1 MDRRSYIGRL
11 VLQLRTAGLERR
23 LAEGSI
29 ALRRNF
35 FVTVSEIAG
44 FLHPPAV
51 DCRSASIAR
60 SDRGTAAVDALP
72 PYGSNGSVLPLGQAR
87 GSAGEADIGFRTADL
102 LGPVY
107 LCGKARAGKTW
118 LLESMAIH
126 LAKTG
131 AGLCFVDPHRDA
143 VMELADVLG
152 NERDLLVVDL
162 MRKDGQLGLN
172 PLEIGDKLDVPD
184 VVARTVGA
192 FQAAYGW
199 SDRSHPRTLVLARMA
214 TQALVEANLALPNQ
228 MANTLFQLRPLLVEE
243 DFRDAILKMSS
254 RPVERYFRT
263 EFPTYEPGARAPILD
278 KLSALRA
285 DTRTMLLF
293 GQSVSAVDPRLAM
306 DEGGCLLVSLAGLG
320 DKSQLVGS
328 LVVYEFF
335 RAAKARAEVLASD
348 RRPFFLICDEVQ
360 LYQGDILAAACGET
374 PKYGLK
380 LILANQ
386 FLSHL
391 DRDVR
396 NAILANQSQLISF
409 TTDHADAAA
418 LAEEMSEEVTAD
430 DLVSLSRFECMA
442 RVTLGRDRLSA
453 FRARTFNPAD
463 VHRATTTDPSVRRQG
478 TVDLNGGPTREEV
491 EKHQDELEDR
501 IKDFI
506 STLKGSRH
514 APTATDKH

>member
-1 MDRRSYIGRL
+1 
-11 VLQLRTAGLERR
+11 
-23 LAEGSI
+23 
-29 ALRRNF
+29 
-35 FVTVSEIAG
+35 
-44 FLHPPAV
+44 
-51 DCRSASIAR
+51 
-60 SDRGTAAVDALP
+60 
-72 PYGSNGSVLPLGQAR
+72 
-87 GSAGEADIGFRTADL
+87 
-102 LGPVY
+102 VY
-107 LCGKARAGKTW
+107 VCGKARAGKTW

-126 LAKTG
+126 LAKSG
-131 AGLCFVDPHRDA
+131 AGMSFVDPHRDA
-143 VMELADVLG
+143 VMELVEVLG
-152 NERDLLVVDL
+152 NERDLLFVDL

-172 PLEIGDKLDVPD
+172 PLEIHDELDVPD

-214 TQALVEANLALPNQ
+214 TQALVEANLALPDQ

-243 DFRDAILKMSS
+243 DFREAILTMCS
-254 RPVERYFRT
+254 RPVEKYFRG
-263 EFPTYEPGARAPILD
+263 EFLTYEPAATAPILD

-293 GQSVSAVDPRLAM
+293 GQSVSAVDPQLSM

-335 RAAKARAEVLASD
+335 RAAKARAEVSASD
-348 RRPFFLICDEVQ
+348 RRPFFLLCDEVQ

-380 LILANQ
+380 LIMANQ

-409 TTDHADAAA
+409 TTDHSDAAA
-418 LAEEMSEEVTAD
+418 IADEMGEGVTAE

-442 RVTLGRDRLSA
+442 RVTLGRDRLPA

-463 VHRATTTDPSVRRQG
+463 VNGATTTDPSVRGHGTIDRHAGPSRQ
-478 TVDLNGGPTREEV
+478 EV

-501 IKDFI
+501 IKDFV
-506 STLKGSRH
+506 SSVKGSGH